1 MAAAPDDVE
10 TATGLNVSVFCL
22 AIALGAL
29 LGGLLADAY
38 SLTSVLL
45 AGAAL
50 ALAACAVAALSGR
63 NDQP

>member
-1 MAAAPDDVE
+1 MSR
-10 TATGLNVSVFCL
+10 SVTKGTR
-22 AIALGAL
+22 ARVAL

-50 ALAACAVAALSGR
+50 ALAACPVAALSGR